1 MRKNFLKLAVIGWA
15 FALTACV
22 PMTMIGGGK
31 LEDAAMAVYPIR
43 TDVSDL
49 SSGLEAF
56 RTVVAP
62 LISDSQCTACHTTQ
76 APTLGSSVIEIA
88 YEAAISRLNKTN
100 PASSA
105 IISKSQDG
113 HCGGCSTASRS
124 DWTSAIETWAR
135 VEVAL
140 GGSGGGPGPAGP
152 GAQPANPPV
161 DLGTPPVFMTPVQ
174 QMNGTG
180 GNNRL
185 ISLAG
190 RGGAFGGVSLMINL
204 QDPYAA
210 VANTA
215 RIFTVRL
222 QNNSGSYIL
231 VRGIR
236 IFQSQDANV
245 DPTNPQDFLPDVGAA
260 FSDVDA
266 VIYPNATTQLSF
278 GEALM
283 SKSDGLFYA
292 FGFQALEVTNAPTCK
307 AQAVFNNTVNPIL
320 NACTGCHNAG
330 GSGSGRWTL
339 AADATNRCLQSLQ
352 RSDLNTP
359 IASRLIQAPRFRVP
373 NHPNQALNDAQVDTI
388 INWITLEQ

>member
-1 MRKNFLKLAVIGWA
+1 MRKNLLKLAVIGWA

-31 LEDAAMAVYPIR
+31 LEDAAMAVYPVR
-43 TDVSDL
+43 TDISDL

-62 LISDSQCTACHTTQ
+62 VIADSQCTACHTTQ
-76 APTLGSSVIEIA
+76 APTIGSSVIEVA
-88 YEAAISRLNKTN
+88 YEAALTRLSKTS
-100 PASSA
+100 PKTSA
-105 IISKSQDG
+105 IVTKSQDG
-113 HCGGCSTASRS
+113 HCSGCSTASRAE
-124 DWTSAIETWAR
+124 WESALETWAR

-140 GGSGGGPGPAGP
+140 GGNGGGGGGGPGP
-152 GAQPANPPV
+152 QPTNPPV
-161 DLGTPPVFMTPVQ
+161 DLGTPPVFMTAVQ
-174 QMNGTG
+174 QMNGAG
-180 GNNRL
+180 GNNRA
-185 ISLAG
+185 ISLAA
-190 RGGAFGGVSLMINL
+190 RGAAFGGVSLLINL

-215 RIFTVRL
+215 RIFTIRL
-222 QNNSGSYIL
+222 QNNSANYIL
-231 VRGIR
+231 IRGIR
-236 IFQSQDANV
+236 IFQSQDATV

-320 NACTGCHNAG
+320 NSCTGCHNAG
-330 GSGSGRWTL
+330 GSGAQRWTL
-339 AADATNRCLQSLQ
+339 AADATNRCLQALQ

-359 IASRLIQAPRFRVP
+359 IASKLIQAPRFRVP
-373 NHPNQALNDAQVDTI
+373 THPNQALNDAQVDTI
-388 INWITLEQ
+388 IDWITLEQ